1 MVWTSEY
8 PEGRAGSKSGGGSTA
23 KTGNGASGASS
34 SSGSS
39 GFSGSSGS
47 SSSSGASSSSNS
59 PGASKLGT
67 AVITKDSGAD
77 ANRGANSK
85 NSNSKKSGSDT
96 GFKPNVNPISGG
108 NAKPKSKGKPPGKPG
123 VFLLL
128 AGVILPFSAIVFEL
142 NTHLCAKSFFDP
154 FPTPAH
160 VLLFALIP
168 VSNLLVWVASR
179 RNLTDL
185 LGVLTLG
192 TGMSMGV
199 AILYSLMFLPIV
211 PLSVVAIL
219 WCGFGLLALSPLL
232 AVPAVWKASKYAIHL
247 SENHK
252 TYFDGHQLEHI
263 GHLIILCTVVAVEL
277 PSTMTRMHIGEAAHS
292 VKPAAAIDWLRQWGN
307 QEVMLR
313 ACYERSGRATDI
325 LGSLY
330 EVKNPT
336 SVDEARAIFYKVT
349 GKPFNSVP
357 LPAALRATRQNQ
369 GLLSDNENEE
379 PNVED
384 EFDRDPD
391 IAGEAVSGV
400 ARGLSMNESKLSG
413 HIDGNLCIAN
423 IMWNVTFGNTSKY
436 DREVRSKILLPPGA
450 VVTNAFLI
458 VDGTERE
465 ATVMGRSLARRK
477 YRAAVADKKDPLLVS
492 TCGADRVLL
501 QLFPVAPESKIG
513 VRLHILAPL
522 AVTAMDKAE
531 LALPTFEERNFQV
544 EIPTNISLKS
554 QEPLV
559 SSVNTLR
566 VDKFGQTKVIQGDIT
581 TPELARFG
589 AVVVAERDSNI
600 THIQGSFDGALIGED
615 IRKINYPRPTKL
627 FAVID
632 GSNGMSPHIDAVLKQ
647 LKKLPRDMDVKI
659 TYVRDGLLPALEVSA
674 GDDKA
679 LDSAVS
685 SISKLPC
692 AGGQDNLLDLRTAL
706 TEAANTNSSAVLWI
720 HSAQP
725 LPGKLGKEWELF
737 IRQSAKPLLYDFA
750 VAAGPNEILAG
761 LYNCPGLVRVN
772 RGSYVESDMHQL
784 FETWQKAS
792 ASTAVGGIQYVRKNL
807 ANLDIEKGSLK
818 PAEMALAKLVAFDE
832 ISKIQTVH
840 SNHRC
845 KAARKAV
852 AISNAYH
859 LVTSFSS
866 AIITEPIPVR
876 KKHAQNIEPP
886 KFSLINPQPTLGHL
900 GPSPRRG
907 PAFGFFDGAR
917 IQGKSLRADG
927 VPGNDAFI
935 SPSNEGQYSSSVQG
949 NTGSQSRQELDAA
962 RPVLQGATNGT
973 ISPMLGDQ
981 FSSAVSAAGAGGDNS
996 IYNSAVSNSARY
1008 APAQGPMAAPMAP
1021 AAALKESSVDSKF
1034 ESQAEEISSY
1044 NSRERALAKADS
1056 RADFSNSKVLF
1067 AEKKQIAS
1075 RDKDADEF
1083 NDDEAGG
1090 DDGVVDEI
1098 AQSTAGEASSS
1109 ALSPVVPES
1118 DTYILFGVGMLI
1130 LGYALQT
1137 RKKVSIKKA

>member
-1 MVWTSEY
+1 M
-8 PEGRAGSKSGGGSTA
+8 
-23 KTGNGASGASS
+23 
-34 SSGSS
+34 
-39 GFSGSSGS
+39 
-47 SSSSGASSSSNS
+47 
-59 PGASKLGT
+59 
-67 AVITKDSGAD
+67 
-77 ANRGANSK
+77 
-85 NSNSKKSGSDT
+85 
-96 GFKPNVNPISGG
+96 
-108 NAKPKSKGKPPGKPG
+108 
-123 VFLLL
+123 FLLL
-128 AGVILPFSAIVFEL
+128 AGVILPFAAIVFEL
-142 NTHLCAKSFFDP
+142 TTHLCARSFFDP

-179 RNLTDL
+179 RNLSDL

-232 AVPAVWKASKYAIHL
+232 AVPAVWKAGKYAIHL

-292 VKPAAAIDWLRQWGN
+292 AKPAMAIDWLRQWGN

-413 HIDGNLCIAN
+413 HIDGNMCIAN

-522 AVTAMDKAE
+522 AVTEMDKAE

-554 QEPLV
+554 QEQLV
-559 SSVNTLR
+559 SSVKTLHL
-566 VDKFGQTKVIQGDIT
+566 DKFGQTKVIQGDIT

-589 AVVVAERDSNI
+589 AVVVAERNPSI
-600 THIQGSFDGALIGED
+600 THIQGLHDGALIGED

-627 FAVID
+627 FVVID

-647 LKKLPRDMDVKI
+647 LKQLPRDMDVKI

-674 GDDKA
+674 CDDKA

-685 SISKLPC
+685 SIAKIPC

-706 TEAANTNSSAVLWI
+706 TEAANTNSSAVLWV

-725 LPGKLGKEWELF
+725 LPGKLGKQWELF
-737 IRQSAKPLLYDFA
+737 IRQSARPLLYDLA
-750 VAAGPNEILAG
+750 VAAGPNEILSG

-784 FETWQKAS
+784 FDTWQKANV
-792 ASTAVGGIQYVRKNL
+792 STAVGGIQYVRKSL
-807 ANLDIEKGSLK
+807 ANLDLEKGSLK
-818 PAEMALAKLVAFDE
+818 PAETALAKLVAFDE

-876 KKHAQNIEPP
+876 RTHAQNIEPP

-907 PAFGFFDGAR
+907 PVFGHFDGAR
-917 IQGKSLRADG
+917 IQSKALRVDAA
-927 VPGNDAFI
+927 PGGDVFL
-935 SPSNEGQYSSSVQG
+935 SRGNEGQYSSSVQA
-949 NTGSQSRQELDAA
+949 NTGSQTRQELDAA

-973 ISPMLGDQ
+973 INPESMSAPM
-981 FSSAVSAAGAGGDNS
+981 S
-996 IYNSAVSNSARY
+996 
-1008 APAQGPMAAPMAP
+1008 APMAP
-1021 AAALKESSVDSKF
+1021 AAALKEASVDSTF
-1034 ESQAEEISSY
+1034 ESKAEEVSSY

-1056 RADFSNSKVLF
+1056 RVDFSNSKVLF

-1075 RDKDADEF
+1075 RDKDASDF
-1083 NDDEAGG
+1083 NDDETGG
-1090 DDGVVDEI
+1090 DEGIVDEV
-1098 AQSTAGEASSS
+1098 AQTTAGDANTS